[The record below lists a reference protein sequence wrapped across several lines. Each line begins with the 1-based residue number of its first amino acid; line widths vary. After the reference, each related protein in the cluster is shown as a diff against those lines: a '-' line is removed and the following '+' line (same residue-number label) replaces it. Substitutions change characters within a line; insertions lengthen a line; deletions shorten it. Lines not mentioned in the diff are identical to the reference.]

1 MLKLNKIFSLKN
13 LFIYIFSYS
22 FITIYYIYIWQLPYW
37 IGTNQQYIYTY
48 YFTKFTKHISF
59 DFITILIYIVIG
71 EIIIQLLQYDCF
83 YYKIL
88 IQICAIILITG
99 ILFILY
105 KSDLLKNTIFS
116 NWFQYIGI
124 FKILYDLFII
134 LSIYLTMDFL
144 DSQTQ

>member
-1 MLKLNKIFSLKN
+1 MA
-13 LFIYIFSYS
+13 
-22 FITIYYIYIWQLPYW
+22 ITIL

-99 ILFILY
+99 ILYFI
-105 KSDLLKNTIFS
+105 
-116 NWFQYIGI
+116 
-124 FKILYDLFII
+124 
-134 LSIYLTMDFL
+134 
-144 DSQTQ
+144 